1 VGLGLFGIDLYFAT
15 RGIINQ
21 VEVLNAYPL
30 NYLQCLQDPA
40 SARVLLDIALLGVF
54 GGFYI
59 VPLYA
64 YVQSIIAQSHQAR
77 VMASNNILN
86 ALFMVASGVLSIA
99 LLKLGLSIASLFLV
113 TALMNSALLIGLC
126 LYQPTLFHAGRR
138 WIVSLFSGQ

>member
-1 VGLGLFGIDLYFAT
+1 
-15 RGIINQ
+15 
-21 VEVLNAYPL
+21 
-30 NYLQCLQDPA
+30 
-40 SARVLLDIALLGVF
+40 VLLDIVLLGVF

-64 YVQSIIAQSHQAR
+64 YVQSTVAQSHQAR

-113 TALMNSALLIGLC
+113 IALMNSALLIGLC

-138 WIVSLFSGQ
+138 WITSLFSGQ